1 MIKIK
6 ISDSRV
12 LGIGFEYR
20 ARELNPDEKRILAT
34 VDKVLGLTE
43 EQALEVK
50 RDITRTRLTA
60 TKCLIYEMKEGDEP
74 KDVRLLCSHLE
85 PCSDDDNF
93 CKESGRKKSLTKL
106 LTPGGHGDA
115 LFSKDV
121 RTALWKGYLNR
132 PRHVK
137 KVVGEVVDPRS
148 IPANMVCGV

>member
-6 ISDSRV
+6 VDDNRV

-20 ARELNPDEKRILAT
+20 ARELNQDEKRILAT

-60 TKCLIYEMKEGDEP
+60 TKCLIYELKTEDQNR
-74 KDVRLLCSHLE
+74 DDAVLLCSYLE
-85 PCSDDDNF
+85 PCSDEDNF

-106 LTPGGHGDA
+106 LTPNGHGDA

-137 KVVGEVVDPRS
+137 KVVIGEVAVSP
-148 IPANMVCGV
+148 V